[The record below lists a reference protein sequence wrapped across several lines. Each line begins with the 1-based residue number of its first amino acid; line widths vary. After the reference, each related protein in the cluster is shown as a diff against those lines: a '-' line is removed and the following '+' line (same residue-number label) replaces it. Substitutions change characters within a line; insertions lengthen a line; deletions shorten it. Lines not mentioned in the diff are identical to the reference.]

1 MSVNIEALVL
11 RLGDTYNELYDDGLI
26 PYKTKPQGNSGDDEV
41 TLRMSK
47 EYVFLSFKNPSKKLE
62 QITLTLIPDN
72 MKNGW
77 VFPNKI
83 PFGLEQVMTDQWL
96 YQHMGNPIRRAPEK
110 TVLNNFLGKSEVFIL
125 KERTHSNQKVS
136 LLVNYHPEMKGF
148 AKKITFELLE
158 DLEARWK
165 PDHYK

>member
-1 MSVNIEALVL
+1 MSVNIEALVW

-26 PYKTKPQGNSGDDEV
+26 PYKTKPEGNSGDNSLK
-41 TLRMSK
+41 LRMSK
-47 EYVFLSFKNPSKKLE
+47 EYVFLAFKNPSKKLS

-96 YQHMGNPIRRAPEK
+96 YQHMGNPIRQAPE
-110 TVLNNFLGKSEVFIL
+110 NIILGIPYGKAEVFIL
-125 KERTHSNQKVS
+125 KERTHSNQKIVLIAS
-136 LLVNYHPEMKGF
+136 FHPTMKNF
-148 AKKITFELLE
+148 VQETTFELLE

-165 PDHYK
+165 PDHYS

>member
-1 MSVNIEALVL
+1 MSVNIEALVR

-26 PYKTKPQGNSGDDEV
+26 PYKTKPQGNSGDNSLK
-41 TLRMSK
+41 LRMSK
-47 EYVFLSFKNPSKKLE
+47 EYVFLAFKNPLKKLS
-62 QITLTLIPDN
+62 QMSLTLIPDN

-77 VFPNKI
+77 VFPNKT

-96 YQHMGNPIRRAPEK
+96 YQHMGNPIRQGAEKVILGTPYGKTEVFTLKEK
-110 TVLNNFLGKSEVFIL
+110 TN
-125 KERTHSNQKVS
+125 SNQKVVLIAS
-136 LLVNYHPEMKGF
+136 FHPTMKNF
-148 AKKITFELLE
+148 VQEITFELLE

>member
-11 RLGDTYNELYDDGLI
+11 RLGDTYDELYNDGLI

-41 TLRMSK
+41 TLRMTK
-47 EYVFLSFKNPSKKLE
+47 EYIFLSFKNPSKKLE
-62 QITLTLIPDN
+62 QITLTLIPEN

-77 VFPNKI
+77 IFPNKI
-83 PFGLEQVMTDQWL
+83 PFGLEQVMTDQWF
-96 YQHMGNPIRRAPEK
+96 YKHIGNPIRRAPER
-110 TVLNNFLGKSEVFIL
+110 TVLGNFIGKSEVFTL
-125 KERTHSNQKVS
+125 NKMTNSNQKIS
-136 LLVNYHPEMKGF
+136 ILVNYHPEMKGF

-165 PDHYK
+165 PNHFK